1 MSKLGLNVDHVAT
14 LRQARYRGATHGLP
28 PEPSV
33 LTAALQAEKAG
44 AHGITVHLRED
55 RRHIQDADVRLLRQK
70 LRTSLNLEMAVTP
83 EMVRHALKIKPDEVC
98 LVPENR
104 AEVTTEGGL
113 DVKRSLARIRK
124 SILPLKKAGILV
136 SAFITPDEDQIRAA
150 AAIGADYIELHTGTF
165 ANATSKRAQLAELKR
180 HVRGYDLA
188 VSLGLKVNAG
198 HGLHY
203 SNVKT
208 YLRALPEVDTLN
220 IGHSIISRAV
230 FVGLDQAV
238 REMLALI
245 RP

>member
-1 MSKLGLNVDHVAT
+1 MPKLGLNVDHVAT
-14 LRQARYRGATHGLP
+14 LRQARYRDLTHGLT

-44 AHGITVHLRED
+44 VHGITVHLRED
-55 RRHIQDADVRLLRQK
+55 RRHIQDADVKLLRRSLQ
-70 LRTSLNLEMAVTP
+70 TNLNLEMAVTP
-83 EMVRHALKIKPDEVC
+83 EMVRHALKTKPDEVC

-113 DVKRSLARIRK
+113 DVRRNLTRIK
-124 SILPLKKAGILV
+124 KAILPLKKAGIV
-136 SAFITPDEDQIRAA
+136 ISAFIAPDDEQIEAA

-165 ANATSKRAQLAELKR
+165 ANAPTKRAQLAELKR
-180 HVRGYDLA
+180 HVHAEALA
-188 VSLGLKVNAG
+188 KGLGLKVNAG

-203 SNVKT
+203 SNVRL
-208 YLRALPEVDTLN
+208 YLDALPLIDTLN

-230 FVGLDQAV
+230 FVGLPIAV

-245 RP
+245 K

>member
-14 LRQARYRGATHGLP
+14 LRQARYRDTTHGLT

-33 LTAALQAEKAG
+33 LTAALLAEKAG

-55 RRHIQDADVRLLRQK
+55 RRHIQDADVAILR
-70 LRTSLNLEMAVTP
+70 RTLKTNLNLEMAVTP
-83 EMVRHALKIKPDEVC
+83 EMVRHALKTQPDEVC

-113 DVKRSLARIRK
+113 DVKRSLTRIK
-124 SILPLKKAGILV
+124 KAILPLKKADILV
-136 SAFITPDEDQIRAA
+136 SAFITPDPDQIKAA
-150 AAIGADYIELHTGTF
+150 AEIGADYIELHTGTF
-165 ANATSKRAQLAELKR
+165 ANATTKRAQLAELKR
-180 HVRGYDLA
+180 HVRGEALA
-188 VSLGLKVNAG
+188 KSLGLKVNAG

-203 SNVKT
+203 TNVQI
-208 YLRALPEVDTLN
+208 YLKALPEVDTLN

-230 FVGLDQAV
+230 FVGLDKAV

-245 RP
+245 K